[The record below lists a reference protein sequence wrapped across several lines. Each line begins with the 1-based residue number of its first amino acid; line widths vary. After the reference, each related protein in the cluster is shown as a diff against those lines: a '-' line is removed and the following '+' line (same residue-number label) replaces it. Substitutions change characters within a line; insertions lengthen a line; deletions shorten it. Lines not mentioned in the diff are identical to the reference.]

1 MRGAGYGLTVRA
13 SRHHATHDAATSESR
28 ARWLPA
34 RIDWLISAALLGLAA
49 SSLFAAF
56 VVPTLF
62 VGTIVIVIGT
72 ERLYGAAL
80 EKRGSLALP
89 RIVLALGWLLF
100 AARVLYAPRLTPE
113 VIEGAMVALLLASAA
128 WRARQ
133 WYANEVPMPW
143 ALASAGGFA
152 AAALAMFSAGA
163 GAEPL
168 AGIAAAAAMELLAIG
183 CDWMTTRRLMV
194 SAPRQN
200 ASFALWGRGVAPVGI

>member
-1 MRGAGYGLTVRA
+1 MR
-13 SRHHATHDAATSESR
+13 DAATLLESR
-28 ARWLPA
+28 THWLPE

-49 SSLFAAF
+49 SSLCAAL
-56 VVPTLF
+56 VMPTLF
-62 VGTIVIVIGT
+62 VGIIVIVIGT

-89 RIVLALGWLLF
+89 RIVLALGWFLF
-100 AARVLYAPRLTPE
+100 AARLLYAPRLTPQ
-113 VIEGAMVALLLASAA
+113 VIEAAMVALLLASAA